1 MLGKRGRQTMF
12 RGVDAKILPNRVLEA
27 LVNPNIRERH
37 KQMVEVVTDVKPA
50 KLPPLARGLCCSTAD
65 AEPGYGGAR
74 VVKCSLTTN
83 QWRRIS
89 SGA

>member
-1 MLGKRGRQTMF
+1 MF
-12 RGVDAKILPNRVLEA
+12 RGVDAKTPPNRVLEV

-37 KQMVEVVTDVKPA
+37 KRMVKGVTDVKSA
-50 KLPPLARGLCCSTAD
+50 ELPPLARGLCCSTAD
-65 AEPGYGGAR
+65 AKPGYGGAR
-74 VVKCSLTTN
+74 MVKCSRTTN